1 MPELTT
7 SLEIIKKKAD
17 PVLSYMF
24 HEAVPPLPCA
34 AKVLPPRRYEKDIP
48 SGERPFAKV
57 KKRRKNLLPTLRR
70 KNFLH
75 RPPPNPRPSR
85 HKRQRLPLH
94 LVGLV
99 AIPEVEGSGEVA
111 TEVVLLL
118 DAGEDVLVDGLL
130 VASTSAGNLL
140 LL

>member
-1 MPELTT
+1 
-7 SLEIIKKKAD
+7 
-17 PVLSYMF
+17 MF

-34 AKVLPPRRYEKDIP
+34 AKVLSPGKGTPICQKSKKDEKIYC
-48 SGERPFAKV
+48 RPFV
-57 KKRRKNLLPTLRR
+57 ERISSTDHHRTRGRRAN
-70 KNFLH
+70 
-75 RPPPNPRPSR
+75 
-85 HKRQRLPLH
+85 RQRLPLH

-99 AIPEVEGSGEVA
+99 AIPEVEGRGEVA